1 MVFLI
6 MNSIGN
12 LEGVKMLMMI
22 TTNFVDRLQGEVIEP
37 PLHQVKAMV
46 KRKVIETTDRI
57 ASSESKLPFNTNNM
71 MLKARGSLV
80 HYRDCVPGMKDIGS
94 TVKL

>member
-37 PLHQVKAMV
+37 PLHQVKGLMQQ
-46 KRKVIETTDRI
+46 KII
-57 ASSESKLPFNTNNM
+57 
-71 MLKARGSLV
+71 
-80 HYRDCVPGMKDIGS
+80 
-94 TVKL
+94 